1 MQAIYVNI
9 NHITIITMLRELVRV
24 KEVGLVYRI
33 MIVEDDREL
42 RETLKELLILKN
54 YDVITSGSVKEFD
67 EHTDIYDMYLLD
79 VKLPDGDGFDIC
91 ERIRHNSDAPIIF
104 ITSCDDEE
112 SIIKGLDMGGDDYV
126 TKPFHNAVLL
136 SRISAN
142 LRRRDMNSG
151 DVYNKGSLSVHFDQY
166 KLYRDGKELKLSSN
180 EWDIIKIL
188 IENKGR
194 VVRRDVFFE
203 YNTLTVAMSRIK
215 AKLGT
220 FSDEHIPYIET
231 IRNVGYRWII

>member
-1 MQAIYVNI
+1 M
-9 NHITIITMLRELVRV
+9 RV

-126 TKPFHNAVLL
+126 T
-136 SRISAN
+136 
-142 LRRRDMNSG
+142 
-151 DVYNKGSLSVHFDQY
+151 NKGSLSVHFDQY

-194 VVRRDVFFE
+194 VVRRDVFFDRLWDMHGNYVE
-203 YNTLTVAMSRIK
+203 YNTLTVTMSRLK

>member
-1 MQAIYVNI
+1 MAVINI
-9 NHITIITMLRELVRV
+9 L
-24 KEVGLVYRI
+24 
-33 MIVEDDREL
+33 EDDEVIRGQLSQLL
-42 RETLKELLILKN
+42 RDKGYE
-54 YDVITSGSVKEFD
+54 VIESADISSFNKIDSEN
-67 EHTDIYDMYLLD
+67 TDLYLLD
-79 VKLPDGDGFDIC
+79 VYLPDGDGFSVC
-91 ERIRHNSDAPIIF
+91 EKLRSEGCVTPVIF
-104 ITSCDDEE
+104 LTSCDDED
-112 SIIKGLDMGGDDYV
+112 SITKGLDIGGDDYI
-126 TKPFHNAVLL
+126 TKPFRVSELL

-194 VVRRDVFFE
+194 VVRRDVFFDRLWDMHGNYVE
-203 YNTLTVAMSRIK
+203 YNTLTVTMSRLK

-231 IRNVGYRWII
+231 IRNVGYRWIV

>member
-1 MQAIYVNI
+1 
-9 NHITIITMLRELVRV
+9 MLRELVRV

-67 EHTDIYDMYLLD
+67 EHT
-79 VKLPDGDGFDIC
+79 
-91 ERIRHNSDAPIIF
+91 E
-104 ITSCDDEE
+104 
-112 SIIKGLDMGGDDYV
+112 GLDMGGDDYV

-194 VVRRDVFFE
+194 VVRRDVFFDRLWDMHGNYVE
-203 YNTLTVAMSRIK
+203 YNTLTVTMSRLK

>member
-1 MQAIYVNI
+1 M
-9 NHITIITMLRELVRV
+9 
-24 KEVGLVYRI
+24 
-33 MIVEDDREL
+33 
-42 RETLKELLILKN
+42 
-54 YDVITSGSVKEFD
+54 
-67 EHTDIYDMYLLD
+67 
-79 VKLPDGDGFDIC
+79 
-91 ERIRHNSDAPIIF
+91 
-104 ITSCDDEE
+104 
-112 SIIKGLDMGGDDYV
+112 
-126 TKPFHNAVLL
+126 VLL

-194 VVRRDVFFE
+194 VVRRDVFFDRLWDMHGNYVE
-203 YNTLTVAMSRIK
+203 YNTLTVTMSRLK

-231 IRNVGYRWII
+231 IRNVGYRWIV

>member
-1 MQAIYVNI
+1 MAVINI
-9 NHITIITMLRELVRV
+9 L
-24 KEVGLVYRI
+24 
-33 MIVEDDREL
+33 EDDEVIRGQLSQLL
-42 RETLKELLILKN
+42 RDKGYE
-54 YDVITSGSVKEFD
+54 VIESADISSFNKIDSEN
-67 EHTDIYDMYLLD
+67 TDLYLLD
-79 VKLPDGDGFDIC
+79 VYLPDGDGFSVC
-91 ERIRHNSDAPIIF
+91 EKLRSEGCVTPVIF
-104 ITSCDDEE
+104 LTSCDDED
-112 SIIKGLDMGGDDYV
+112 SITKGLDIGGDDYI
-126 TKPFHNAVLL
+126 TKPFRVSELL

-194 VVRRDVFFE
+194 VVRRDVFFDRLWDMHGNYVE
-203 YNTLTVAMSRIK
+203 YNTLTVTMSRLK